1 MPQTTTYDVSVKYI
15 TLTESL
21 YKRQKRC
28 VKLKQK
34 ITGFKQNASN
44 EYIETEVDYF
54 NIPFDS
60 LVKQCLDHIEG
71 FAALYRK
78 KEEEAIRNNSTGIE
92 TALLCQLLQNADLT
106 IERTKHLAGEE
117 YTSYSGETSICQ
129 HDYYTT
135 IITSIKISPPMQQL
149 LDKKINYLPPVL
161 KTNTRLPDYL
171 ERYIFDKLNAQYAPD
186 FERAK
191 NNLYSEHSDNL
202 KYLGTYF
209 PRSYGETFCIFD
221 SLFKNQS
228 IKQTYELK
236 QTVNILSIGCGMGG
250 DTLGDRKSVV

>member
-92 TALLCQLLQNADLT
+92 TA
-106 IERTKHLAGEE
+106 
-117 YTSYSGETSICQ
+117 
-129 HDYYTT
+129 
-135 IITSIKISPPMQQL
+135 
-149 LDKKINYLPPVL
+149 
-161 KTNTRLPDYL
+161 
-171 ERYIFDKLNAQYAPD
+171 
-186 FERAK
+186 
-191 NNLYSEHSDNL
+191 
-202 KYLGTYF
+202 
-209 PRSYGETFCIFD
+209 
-221 SLFKNQS
+221 
-228 IKQTYELK
+228 
-236 QTVNILSIGCGMGG
+236 
-250 DTLGDRKSVV
+250 DRKSVV